1 MTDKQ
6 QDIFSNEELVDLDS
20 ARGRLQQA
28 SASLF
33 KAQGYSKTTVRDIAA
48 KVGIQSGSIFHH
60 FNNKEQ
66 ILVSVMADSVLRV
79 LLSMGSGLVMATST
93 KDKISCLIQ
102 CELNAIHDEELAGF
116 RLLISEWRSLSED
129 NQKKI
134 LSLRDRYEAVWSQV
148 LDTAQ
153 LEGLVQIESFYLRGF
168 IRGATIETSNWYKS
182 AGNVSLAALTD
193 MLIKS
198 LVYRN

>member
-1 MTDKQ
+1 MMDKQ
-6 QDIFSNEELVDLDS
+6 QDIFGSEDLVDLLS

-33 KAQGYSKTTVRDIAA
+33 KAKGYSQTTVRDIAA

-60 FNNKEQ
+60 FKNKEQ

-79 LLSMGSGLVMATST
+79 LLSMESGLAIATST

-116 RLLISEWRSLSED
+116 RLLISEWRSLSGD

-134 LSLRDRYEAVWSQV
+134 LCLRDRYEAIWSQV
-148 LDTAQ
+148 LNNAQ
-153 LEGLVQIESFYLRGF
+153 SEGLIHTESFYLRGF
-168 IRGATIETSNWYKS
+168 IRGATIETCNWYKPS
-182 AGNVSLAALTD
+182 GSVSLAALTD
-193 MLIKS
+193 KLMLSI
-198 LVYRN
+198 VCRV